1 MTLMAQG
8 ELQVDGVT
16 LAGKTGTAEL
26 KESKEQTEKNWDGSQ
41 LSMQMRQT

>member
-8 ELQVDGVT
+8 IAKVDGVT

-26 KESKEQTEKNWDGSQ
+26 KESKEADGKNWDGSQ
-41 LSMQMRQT
+41 LSMQMHQT